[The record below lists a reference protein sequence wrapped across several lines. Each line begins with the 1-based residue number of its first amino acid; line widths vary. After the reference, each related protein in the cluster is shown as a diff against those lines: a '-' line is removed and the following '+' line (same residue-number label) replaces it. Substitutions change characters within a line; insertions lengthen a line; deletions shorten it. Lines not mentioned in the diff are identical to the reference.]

1 MFLFLDLVLLLLCE
15 QRAAARRHV
24 DTRFFD
30 IVFFFGLAIREPTHT
45 RFWTQALNPILMI
58 ATCNRVRKKR
68 KQTIQI

>member
-45 RFWTQALNPILMI
+45 HTHVFGPKL
-58 ATCNRVRKKR
+58 
-68 KQTIQI
+68 